1 MVDNTLPSSI
11 AEKLLAAVKP
21 ERLLKT
27 ATALVEV
34 PSPTR
39 SAGAAADRLA
49 AILRED
55 GFRVERPEADWAE
68 SPAVVTRL
76 DSGKPGRTLQFDGH
90 LDTVHLPFAPP
101 RFEQGVL
108 HGSGASDMKGGI
120 AAFVEALRVLQE
132 TGALTGG
139 GILLTAHDHHEGP
152 WGDGRQLRALIDA
165 GYTGDGVLLPEYLGD
180 RLALAG
186 RGSGIFEITIS
197 RQEPPVHEVLRPQGL
212 PDVLGTGVEL
222 AGRFARWQQE
232 LEQQRDPY
240 AGHDSVF
247 VGKFQS
253 GEIYN
258 QSPPGMPPQRH
269 PPLGDSGR
277 GPSGGGRV
285 SPAIAG
291 SGPGEPDPNLGR
303 LPLHGRGLSH
313 RSRRA
318 PGLRASV
325 GAHGCHRKTPAAW
338 RQAFCGRRQR
348 LLQPGRNSRLDPRPP
363 GPGRPH
369 HQRDGHAGRTGPGGP
384 GLRPDRG
391 CLLLGVS
398 GKSHGER
405 SPGALA
411 PDRLV
416 QRKNS
421 RWETTRP
428 WLAFAS

>member
-1 MVDNTLPSSI
+1 MAENTLPSSI

-39 SAGAAADRLA
+39 SAAAAADRLA
-49 AILRED
+49 AILRQD

-76 DSGKPGRTLQFDGH
+76 DSGRPGRTLQFDGH

-132 TGALTGG
+132 TGALSGG

-165 GYTGDGVLLPEYLGD
+165 GYRGDGVLLPEYLGD

-197 RQEPPVHEVLRPQGL
+197 RQEPPVHEVLRPEGL
-212 PDVLGTGVEL
+212 PDVLGAGVEL

-232 LEQQRDPY
+232 LERQRGPLRRPRL
-240 AGHDSVF
+240 GLHRQIPGGRNLQPV
-247 VGKFQS
+247 
-253 GEIYN
+253 
-258 QSPPGMPPQRH
+258 PPGMPPQRH

-277 GPSGGGRV
+277 GQAGRGRL
-285 SPAIAG
+285 SPTSART
-291 SGPGEPDPNLGR
+291 GPGEPDPNLGR
-303 LPLHGRGLSH
+303 LPLHGRSLSH

-318 PGLRASV
+318 PGLGASD
-325 GAHGCHRKTPAAW
+325 GSHGGRRKAAAAW
-338 RQAFCGRRQR
+338 RQALCGRRQR
-348 LLQPGRNSRLDPRPP
+348 LLQPGRNSRPDPRSP

-369 HQRDGHAGRTGPGGP
+369 HQRDGHAGRTGPGSP
-384 GLRPDRG
+384 GLCPDGRR
-391 CLLLGVS
+391 LLLMIQ
-398 GKSHGER
+398 
-405 SPGALA
+405 
-411 PDRLV
+411 PDRLAA
-416 QRKNS
+416 RII
-421 RWETTRP
+421 R
-428 WLAFAS
+428 

>member
-49 AILRED
+49 AILGED

-76 DSGKPGRTLQFDGH
+76 DSGRPGRTLQFDGH

-132 TGALTGG
+132 TGALSGG

-197 RQEPPVHEVLRPQGL
+197 REEPPVHEVLRPEGL
-212 PDVLGTGVEL
+212 PEVLGTGVEL
-222 AGRFARWQQE
+222 AARFARWQQE

-258 QSPPGMPPQRH
+258 QSPRECRLNGTRRWVTPG
-269 PPLGDSGR
+269 
-277 GPSGGGRV
+277 
-285 SPAIAG
+285 AG
-291 SGPGEPDPNLGR
+291 KQVEAD
-303 LPLHGRGLSH
+303 
-313 RSRRA
+313 
-318 PGLRASV
+318 
-325 GAHGCHRKTPAAW
+325 
-338 RQAFCGRRQR
+338 FRQR
-348 LLQPGRNSRLDPRPP
+348 LQDLARESRTRISTDYHFMAEAFRIDAAEPL
-363 GPGRPH
+363 
-369 HQRDGHAGRTGPGGP
+369 
-384 GLRPDRG
+384 
-391 CLLLGVS
+391 
-398 GKSHGER
+398 
-405 SPGALA
+405 ALA
-411 PDRLV
+411 LQSAHTAATGKPLPLGGKPFVDDGNVFCNRAGIPALTHGPLA
-416 QRKNS
+416 QGAH
-421 RWETTRP
+421 TTRETVS
-428 WLAFAS
+428 LDELVRVARVYALTAVAYC

>member
-1 MVDNTLPSSI
+1 M
-11 AEKLLAAVKP
+11 
-21 ERLLKT
+21 
-27 ATALVEV
+27 
-34 PSPTR
+34 
-39 SAGAAADRLA
+39 
-49 AILRED
+49 
-55 GFRVERPEADWAE
+55 ERPEADWAE

-120 AAFVEALRVLQE
+120 AAFVEALRVLRE
-132 TGALTGG
+132 TGALAGG

-197 RQEPPVHEVLRPQGL
+197 RQEPPVHEVLRPEGL
-212 PDVLGTGVEL
+212 PEVLGTGVEL

-253 GEIYN
+253 GEIYKPV
-258 QSPPGMPPQRH
+258 PPGMPPQRH

-277 GPSGGGRV
+277 GEAGRGRL
-285 SPAIAG
+285 SPPLAR
-291 SGPGEPDPNLGR
+291 SGPGEPNPNLGR

-318 PGLRASV
+318 PGLGASV
-325 GAHGCHRKTPAAW
+325 GAHGRHRKAPAPW
-338 RQAFCGRRQR
+338 RQALCGRRQR
-348 LLQPGRNSRLDPRPP
+348 LLQPGPGFPP
-363 GPGRPH
+363 
-369 HQRDGHAGRTGPGGP
+369 
-384 GLRPDRG
+384 
-391 CLLLGVS
+391 
-398 GKSHGER
+398 
-405 SPGALA
+405 
-411 PDRLV
+411 
-416 QRKNS
+416 
-421 RWETTRP
+421 
-428 WLAFAS
+428 